1 MNICKDNHCVYSGPE
16 TEFLV
21 NDLAPFTSYTF
32 RLQLM
37 TIQNGEKSEMS
48 ESIEETTDESVP
60 SEPTNLRVTG
70 FTATVV
76 KIAWEPPNEMNG
88 VFKSYFVFKDNL
100 LIDQTT
106 DSTFIFGG
114 LHSGNT
120 YEFQVD
126 FIF

>member
-1 MNICKDNHCVYSGPE
+1 
-16 TEFLV
+16 
-21 NDLAPFTSYTF
+21 
-32 RLQLM
+32 M

-126 FIF
+126 LIF